1 MEGDSDIIT
10 ECKKLGS
17 INVIL
22 DGKMKKGDKLSITLS
37 IDNNGILQVEAQNTE
52 LGIHLKSK
60 ISRENDVPD
69 EDVKRIIEENEEFF
83 LG

>member
-1 MEGDSDIIT
+1 
-10 ECKKLGS
+10 
-17 INVIL
+17 
-22 DGKMKKGDKLSITLS
+22 MKKGDKLSITLS